1 MPHGSS
7 RSVATPLLSWLLLGS
22 LIVVGIGAR
31 VSHLEE
37 RVFWVDEVA
46 TATRVAGYTRHE
58 IVQELADG
66 AVRSPTDL
74 LHYQQLSGDRTGSD
88 TLNALRHSP
97 EHAPLYFLLTRVW
110 MQIFGSSVAAIRSF
124 SVCLGLLLVPSV
136 AWVGRLLFPGTAAGN
151 WAAGFVLLSPYFVS
165 YAQEAR
171 PYSLWALALVLS
183 TGALFQALRHG
194 KWIGWMGYGLTVA
207 LCLYTSL
214 LSFPVFVGQGIY
226 VLWHDLW
233 QGQGRS
239 QQMLRAYGLATLLGI
254 TLFLPWVAVMV
265 TQWGALEDNTTWA
278 RSPLPWPVMLGVWL
292 YSLVILIWDVPI
304 AAVPSVSALGQ
315 GAIAAGVLGGMG
327 WAIARLLRTTA
338 PSQWGLLAA
347 LALPTPLLLIGLD
360 SLRGGQV
367 SATSRYLF
375 PAQIAILLALAG
387 FLGTHWHTHPR
398 LTRGFAGVGLLLCLV
413 SVGLGLG
420 RSPDYQKAR
429 NIHNGAIAALINAAP
444 RPLVLAEPSATFD
457 LLSLSHSLTNAVQIQ
472 ILSDPESG
480 LEEWLSALTPPASSC
495 ATATTPFWFNP
506 SPALRDRLASQAND
520 SSPALIELYQP
531 TLLTEGDLYL
541 SLWQPHPLPPC
552 LP

>member
-1 MPHGSS
+1 MPHVSF
-7 RSVATPLLSWLLLGS
+7 RSVIKPMLPWLLLGS
-22 LIVVGIGAR
+22 LMVVGIGAR
-31 VSHLEE
+31 VSHLEA

-46 TATRVAGYTRHE
+46 TATRVAGYARQE

-66 AVRSPTDL
+66 AVRSPADL
-74 LHYQQLSGDRTGSD
+74 LHYQQLSGDRTWSD

-110 MQIFGSSVAAIRSF
+110 MQLFGSSVAAIRSF

-136 AWVGRLLFPGTAAGN
+136 AWLGRLLFPRTAAGS
-151 WAAGFVLLSPYFVS
+151 WAAGLVLLSPYFVS

-183 TGALFQALRHG
+183 TGALFQALCHG
-194 KWIGWMGYGLTVA
+194 KWLWWVGYGLTVA

-226 VLWHDLW
+226 VLWHE
-233 QGQGRS
+233 QGRVR
-239 QQMLRAYGLATLLGI
+239 QTLRAYGLATLLGI
-254 TLFLPWVAVMV
+254 VLFLPWVAVMV

-304 AAVPSVSALGQ
+304 AAVPSVAALGQ
-315 GAIAAGVLGGMG
+315 GAIAAGVLGSMG
-327 WAIARLLRTTA
+327 WAIASLLQTTA
-338 PSQWGLLAA
+338 PTRWGLLAA
-347 LALPTPLLLIGLD
+347 LALPTPLLLVGLD
-360 SLRGGQV
+360 ALRGGQV

-375 PAQIAILLALAG
+375 PAQVAILLALAG
-387 FLGTHWHTHPR
+387 FLGTGWHTHPR
-398 LTRGFAGVGLLLCLV
+398 LARGFAGFGLLLCLV

-444 RPLVLAEPSATFD
+444 RPLLLAEPSATFD
-457 LLSLSHSLTNAVQIQ
+457 LLSLSHSLADAVQIQ
-472 ILSDPESG
+472 ILSDPKQ
-480 LEEWLSALTPPASSC
+480 WLSTLTPPASSC
-495 ATATTPFWFNP
+495 ATVETPFWFNP
-506 SPALRDRLASQAND
+506 SPALRARLPTHADA
-520 SSPALIELYQP
+520 SSPTLIELYQP
-531 TLLTEGDLYL
+531 TLLTEGDIYL